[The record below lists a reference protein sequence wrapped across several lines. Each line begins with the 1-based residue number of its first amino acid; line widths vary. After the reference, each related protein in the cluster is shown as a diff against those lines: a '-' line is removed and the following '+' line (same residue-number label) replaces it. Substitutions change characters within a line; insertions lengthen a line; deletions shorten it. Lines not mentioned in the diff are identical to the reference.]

1 MLAYL
6 RGIDLQLHSSG
17 DRATRNIVDAV
28 EPAREALGRPLGIEV
43 AMSHLFAVADS
54 DIGRF
59 QEPGV
64 HANFTTHWLA
74 ERRMATPG
82 ESMWTM
88 SPPDARISLKQALAG
103 YAVGGAAQPGGKGRS
118 AP

>member
-6 RGIDLQLHSSG
+6 RGTDLHLHSSG
-17 DRATRNIVDAV
+17 DRATRNILDAV

-88 SPPDARISLKQALAG
+88 SPSDARISLKQALAG